1 MPVAVLYDS
10 MIFELRLPQQGKLRE
25 NVDVMKSWSL
35 TPADRNKVMWGW
47 KYENDVDIIAGLL
60 RLSVQPVWLL
70 RGAEQPPG
78 DDPHISRGQA

>member
-1 MPVAVLYDS
+1 
-10 MIFELRLPQQGKLRE
+10 MIF
-25 NVDVMKSWSL
+25 D
-35 TPADRNKVMWGW
+35 PADRNKVMWGW

-78 DDPHISRGQA
+78 DDSHISRGQAESGQQTC